1 MSFVGT
7 GGVAKLSQLTI
18 DVDKD
23 WNGKA
28 ITNLKGLA
36 AGLLQGDLIIKG
48 PGGVLIALHP
58 GVANTVLTSS
68 GPGAL
73 PTWAPGGTIFN
84 RYIPETVSSSKSSSK
99 VTIAKT
105 VTKTGSLVDIY
116 VDAIDDQPGSYLK
129 RYLLPISSSK
139 SVTTK
144 ASADKSVT
152 KTPIPSRWYDL
163 QIVVQGAMADDGGV
177 QTNETTAVQ
186 NATANDMTLLPTV
199 PELNDAYYFGHDYIW
214 DYLTLNIGTSGAGV
228 WTITWEYWN
237 GSWTALSGVTDNTVG
252 FKGTTGNKTV
262 TFTRPGDWTTTAVN
276 AITKYWIR
284 GRVSAYTSVIT
295 QPKGTQAWATIIT

>member
-18 DVDKD
+18 DGDKD

>member
-18 DVDKD
+18 DGDKD

-48 PGGVLIALHP
+48 PVGVLIALHP

-73 PTWAPGGTIFN
+73 PTWAPGGLYFN
-84 RYIPETVSSSKSSSK
+84 RYFPATVALADPILTIRAPNQTHNKNALVGSTYLNGYSDDPANLLKILPPVLSSTKSAVIRTVNQSSNK
-99 VTIAKT
+99 NAPVAR
-105 VTKTGSLVDIY
+105 
-116 VDAIDDQPGSYLK
+116 Q
-129 RYLLPISSSK
+129 
-139 SVTTK
+139 
-144 ASADKSVT
+144 
-152 KTPIPSRWYDL
+152 YDL
-163 QIVVQGAMADDGGV
+163 QIVVQGAVADDGGV
-177 QTNETTAVQ
+177 QTTETTAAQ
-186 NATANDMTLLPTV
+186 SATANDMTLLPAV
-199 PELNDAYYFGHDYIW
+199 PALNDAYYFGHDYLW

-228 WTITWEYWN
+228 WAITWEYWN
-237 GSWTALSGVTDNTVG
+237 GVWTGLSDVTDNTVG

-276 AITKYWIR
+276 GITKYWIR
-284 GRVSAYTSVIT
+284 GRVSSYTTVTT
-295 QPKGTQAWATIIT
+295 QPKGTQAWVTIIT